1 MSLSTSDMTRIT
13 RLNASKTYVINGEV
27 QTKDLFSN
35 VVPFVGKLKTVRETS
50 KIIDF
55 KASQATDYILV
66 SEYSGA
72 TSGFGRKL
80 TKTKICNNN
89 GNCTSIL
96 LPKVI
101 VRN

>member
-1 MSLSTSDMTRIT
+1 MPMSLSTSDMTRIT

-55 KASQATDYILV
+55 KASQVTDYVLV
-66 SEYSGA
+66 SEYA
-72 TSGFGRKL
+72 GFGRKL
-80 TKTKICNNN
+80 TKTKICNTN

-96 LPKVI
+96 NPKVI
-101 VRN
+101 IRN